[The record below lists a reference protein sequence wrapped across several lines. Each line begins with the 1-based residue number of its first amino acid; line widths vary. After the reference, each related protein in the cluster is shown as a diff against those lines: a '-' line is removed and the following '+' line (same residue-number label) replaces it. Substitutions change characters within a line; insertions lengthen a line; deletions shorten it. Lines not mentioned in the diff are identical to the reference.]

1 MLELEL
7 VSPACMPYTVTKLI
21 IPRYLGY
28 VRRFPLVTSP
38 AINTHLV
45 SDFADE
51 YPEAEVIGS
60 DLSPIQPT

>member
-1 MLELEL
+1 MSVLEL
-7 VSPACMPYTVTKLI
+7 VSLALKCGDDLTNI
-21 IPRYLGY
+21 DRYLGH
-28 VRRFPLVTSP
+28 VSLPSHALVYILT
-38 AINTHLV
+38 AY